1 MVNRDYLKEK
11 SGQGMWPLKPLETH
25 KKGLVCYMKKITSL
39 FFLLPFLV
47 GFQQDA
53 PIGLKDQFKNDFFIG
68 AAINLGQVTGREA
81 GADSLLAMHFNSI
94 SPENGLKWGPVH
106 PRDGEYNF
114 EFGDAYVALGEKMG
128 AFTIG
133 HTLVWHQQTPS
144 WVFQNESGESLSAD
158 ALIARMEEHISTVV
172 GRYKGKIDGWDVV
185 NEAFEDD
192 GAWRK
197 TQWYTIS
204 GKEFIKAAFR
214 KAHEA
219 DPNVELYYNDYNVWI
234 PEKRKAILA
243 LAMELRAE
251 GIRIDG
257 IGMQGHYRLNSPSLD
272 QIEQAILDIHAAGLQ
287 VHVTELDVDV
297 LPRPNNSQGADLNI
311 NFAESDEWNPY
322 KSGLPVD
329 VEQQLVNRYAGI
341 FQVFRKHSDKIS
353 RVTFWGLH
361 DGRSWLNNWP
371 VRGRTNYPLLFDRQM
386 RLKAGFL
393 QEIQKP

>member
-1 MVNRDYLKEK
+1 
-11 SGQGMWPLKPLETH
+11 
-25 KKGLVCYMKKITSL
+25 MKKITPL
-39 FFLLPFLV
+39 IFFFPFLV
-47 GFQQDA
+47 GFQQDK
-53 PIGLKDQFKNDFFIG
+53 PSSLKAHFQNDFFIG
-68 AAINLGQVTGREA
+68 AALNPGQVMGREA
-81 GADSLLAMHFNSI
+81 GADSLLNLHFNSI
-94 SPENGLKWGPVH
+94 SPENGLKWGPIH
-106 PRDGEYNF
+106 PKEGEYNF
-114 EFGDAYVALGEKMG
+114 EFGDAYVALGERMG

-133 HTLVWHQQTPS
+133 HTLVWHQQTPA
-144 WVFQNESGESLSAD
+144 WVFQDAAGEPLSSD

-192 GAWRK
+192 GTWRK
-197 TQWYTIS
+197 THWYNIT

-243 LAMELRAE
+243 LAKELRAE

-272 QIEQAILDIHAAGLQ
+272 QIEQAIVDIHAAGLQ

-311 NFAESDEWNPY
+311 NFAESEEWNPY
-322 KSGLPVD
+322 KNGLPVE
-329 VEQQLVNRYAGI
+329 VEQQLLARYAAI
-341 FQVFRKHSDKIS
+341 FKVYRKHSDKIS

-371 VRGRTNYPLLFDRQM
+371 VRGRTNYALLFDRQM
-386 RLKAGFL
+386 KLKEGFL
-393 QEIQKP
+393 EGIEKP

>member
-1 MVNRDYLKEK
+1 
-11 SGQGMWPLKPLETH
+11 
-25 KKGLVCYMKKITSL
+25 MKKLTPLL
-39 FFLLPFLV
+39 FLFPFLV
-47 GFQQDA
+47 GFQEDE
-53 PIGLKDQFKNDFFIG
+53 PIGLKDQFQNDFFIG
-68 AAINLGQVTGREA
+68 AALNLGQVMGREA
-81 GADSLLAMHFNSI
+81 GADSLLNLHFNSI

-106 PRDGEYNF
+106 PQECEYNF
-114 EFGDAYVALGEKMG
+114 EFGDAYVALGERIG

-133 HTLVWHQQTPS
+133 HALVWHQQTPA
-144 WVFQNESGESLSAD
+144 WVFQDEAGQPLSSD

-192 GAWRK
+192 GTWRK
-197 TQWYTIS
+197 THWYNTT

-214 KAHEA
+214 KANEA
-219 DPNVELYYNDYNVWI
+219 DPDVELYYNDYNVWI

-243 LAMELRAE
+243 LAKELRAE

-272 QIEQAILDIHAAGLQ
+272 QIEQAIVDIHAAGLQ

-297 LPRPNNSQGADLNI
+297 LPRPKNSQGADLNV
-311 NFAESDEWNPY
+311 NFAESEEWNPY
-322 KSGLPVD
+322 KNGLPVE
-329 VEQQLVNRYAGI
+329 VEQQLVIRYAGI
-341 FQVFRKHSDKIS
+341 FKVFRKHSDKIS

-371 VRGRTNYPLLFDRQM
+371 VRGRTNYALLFDRQM
-386 RLKAGFL
+386 RLKEGFL
-393 QEIQKP
+393 EGIEKP

>member
-1 MVNRDYLKEK
+1 
-11 SGQGMWPLKPLETH
+11 
-25 KKGLVCYMKKITSL
+25 MKKMTL
-39 FFLLPFLV
+39 LLLLLPFLLS
-47 GFQQDA
+47 FRQDN
-53 PIGLKDQFKNDFFIG
+53 PIGLKDQFQTDFFIG
-68 AAINLGQVTGREA
+68 AALNPGQVMGREM
-81 GADSLLAMHFNSI
+81 GADSLLNLHFSSI

-106 PRDGEYNF
+106 PKEGEYNF

-133 HTLVWHQQTPS
+133 HTLVWHQQTPA
-144 WVFQNESGESLSAD
+144 WVFQNEAGEPLSSD
-158 ALIARMEEHISTVV
+158 ALIARMEDHISTVV

-192 GAWRK
+192 GTWRK
-197 TQWYTIS
+197 TKWYTII
-204 GKEFIKAAFR
+204 GKDFIKAAFR

-219 DPNVELYYNDYNVWI
+219 DPNVALYYNDYNVWI

-243 LAMELRAE
+243 LAKELRAE

-257 IGMQGHYRLNSPSLD
+257 IGMQGHYRLNSPGLD
-272 QIEQAILDIHAAGLQ
+272 MIEQAILDIHEAGFE

-311 NFAESDEWNPY
+311 NFAESAEWNPY
-322 KSGLPVD
+322 KNGIPTA
-329 VEQQLVNRYAGI
+329 VEEELVARYVSI
-341 FQVFRKHSDKIS
+341 FQLFRKHSNKIK

-371 VRGRTNYPLLFDRQM
+371 VRGRRNYALLFDREM
-386 RLKAGFL
+386 KLKPGFA
-393 QEIQKP
+393 EAMGK

>member
-1 MVNRDYLKEK
+1 
-11 SGQGMWPLKPLETH
+11 
-25 KKGLVCYMKKITSL
+25 MKKFISPVLL
-39 FFLLPFLV
+39 FPFLV
-47 GFQQDA
+47 GFQLDA
-53 PIGLKDQFKNDFFIG
+53 PNDLKERFKNDFFIG
-68 AAINLGQVTGREA
+68 AAVNVGQVMGREA
-81 GADSLLAMHFNSI
+81 GADSLLNLHFSSI

-106 PRDGEYNF
+106 PKEGEYNF
-114 EFGDAYVALGEKMG
+114 EFGDAYVALGEKMN

-133 HTLVWHQQTPS
+133 HTLVWHQQTPL
-144 WVFQNESGESLSAD
+144 WVFQNEDQEFLNQTE
-158 ALIARMEEHISTVV
+158 LIERMEDHISTVV

-192 GAWRK
+192 GTWRK
-197 TQWYTIS
+197 SHWYNIT

-214 KAHEA
+214 KANES

-243 LAMELRAE
+243 LAKELQAE

-257 IGMQGHYRLNSPSLD
+257 IGMQGHYRLNSPALD

-297 LPRPNNSQGADLNI
+297 LPRPDNSQGADLNI

-322 KSGLPVD
+322 KNGLPVD
-329 VEQQLVNRYAGI
+329 VEQQLIERYASI
-341 FQVFRKHSDKIS
+341 FKVFRKHSDKIN

-371 VRGRTNYPLLFDRQM
+371 VRGRTNYALLFDREM
-386 RLKAGFL
+386 KLKAGFL
-393 QEIQKP
+393 ERMEKQ